1 MTESHDTPR
10 TMTLV
15 AIDVAKGHHDVLV
28 EPPATGRRRRFR
40 LNDSVE
46 DYERFAGYLRGTG
59 TPALIGFE
67 ATGNYHRPLVYFLQ
81 RRGFELQLVPTMA
94 LARTREA
101 MHNSWD
107 KNDPKDAQVILHL
120 LKTGLGQIWHD
131 PLTNGINDAQELSK
145 THHQVTLAR
154 TRVWHSLRNHYF
166 ALYFPEIERFIRS
179 DHSEWLI
186 SLLLRFPTPA
196 SISELSEADFA
207 TQAWNLV
214 GRKVHKA
221 ALLGEIHAVARRS
234 VGVPVPLDSP
244 AIAMFRLILE
254 QYLELSRRRVQI
266 AEQAQGLLAHHR
278 DSRRLMTV
286 PGIGPSNALTI
297 IAEAGDLRRFAHHR
311 QFLKFCGMNLST
323 HQSGHFRG
331 QTRLSK
337 YGNARLRTV
346 FWLAAQSA
354 VRMRENSLRRKFDD
368 YVHRDP
374 LNPDLRRKAYTA
386 VAAKLARIVF
396 GLIKSETDYRPFFEH
411 SFQVDEPSRRGP
423 LGRLSTP

>member
-1 MTESHDTPR
+1 
-10 TMTLV
+10 
-15 AIDVAKGHHDVLV
+15 
-28 EPPATGRRRRFR
+28 
-40 LNDSVE
+40 
-46 DYERFAGYLRGTG
+46 
-59 TPALIGFE
+59 
-67 ATGNYHRPLVYFLQ
+67 
-81 RRGFELQLVPTMA
+81 
-94 LARTREA
+94 

-145 THHQVTLAR
+145 THHQITLAR
-154 TRVWHSLRNHYF
+154 TRIWHSLRNHYF

-207 TQAWNLV
+207 KQAWNLV
-214 GRKVHKA
+214 GRRVHKA
-221 ALLGEIHAVARRS
+221 ALLGEIHAVVRRS

-266 AEQAQGLLAHHR
+266 AEQAQGLLANHR